1 MKVIMDDGCTDGLYF
16 IWEWMR
22 LAELYPELL
31 VYSVSRPACV
41 PRSRRE
47 DSRYPLLFTC
57 V

>member
-1 MKVIMDDGCTDGLYF
+1 MMDVLTVCTLSGSG
-16 IWEWMR
+16 MR

-47 DSRYPLLFTC
+47 DS
-57 V
+57 